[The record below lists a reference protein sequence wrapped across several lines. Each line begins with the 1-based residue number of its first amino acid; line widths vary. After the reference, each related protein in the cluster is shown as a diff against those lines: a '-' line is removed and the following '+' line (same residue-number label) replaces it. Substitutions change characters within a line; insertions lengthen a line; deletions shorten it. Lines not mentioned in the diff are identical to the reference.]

1 MEETL
6 GTDAGPRRRNKFTVV
21 KKKMKKVTVY
31 ARKHCKYKT
40 KAGLVA
46 LKKAVQPILPLNN
59 IRSNKQNK
67 CRTRAISNTYS
78 IHAKQQLGKVRR
90 QGSEHE

>member
-1 MEETL
+1 MEETFR
-6 GTDAGPRRRNKFTVV
+6 TEAGPRRRNKFTAV
-21 KKKMKKVTVY
+21 KKKMKVTVY

-46 LKKAVQPILPLNN
+46 LKKAVQPILPMNS

-67 CRTRAISNTYS
+67 YRTRAISNAYS
-78 IHAKQQLGKVRR
+78 THAKQQLGEVRR